1 MLDAWL
7 DLVHGAA
14 CVGCGTPGRL
24 WCRACAAGLSHEPIP
39 VRPTP
44 CPLGLA
50 PAFAAGEY
58 ADPLRALVVAHKE
71 HRGFALCR
79 PLGTVLAGVA
89 AAALDPQ
96 GATLL
101 VPVPSR
107 RSVVRARGH
116 DPLLRLTR
124 QAAATLR
131 ANGHQAR
138 CVRLLRQRQSVA
150 DQAGLDA
157 DQRGANL
164 TGSMVVDHRVATA
177 LARDGVPVRV
187 VVCDDVLTTGATA
200 REAQRALEDRGV
212 RVGAIACIAATRRRW
227 PAGESSWARLS

>member
-24 WCRACAAGLSHEPIP
+24 WCRVCAAELNHVPIP

-44 CPLGLA
+44 CPPGLA
-50 PAFAAGEY
+50 PAFASGEY

-79 PLGTVLAGVA
+79 PLGIVLASVA
-89 AAALDPQ
+89 AVALDPRA
-96 GATLL
+96 ATLL

-107 RSVVRARGH
+107 RAVVRARGH

-124 QAAATLR
+124 RAAMALR
-131 ANGHQAR
+131 ARGHQAA
-138 CVRLLRQRQSVA
+138 CVRLLRQRQLVA

-157 DQRGANL
+157 VNRAANL
-164 TGSMVVDHRVATA
+164 AGSMVVDHRVVAA

-227 PAGESSWARLS
+227 PTEEHG